1 MGMNGRSHVDDYE
14 RVLKP
19 CVNLA
24 SVMLPKFPVDF
35 VHREFI
41 RVEPATAPYHYIIV
55 ILVVWVSDRF
65 EELGIARDA
74 SHILRWACSCP
85 FDAAGILDL
94 RLWFQDFLKEDLMLP
109 GVPEVI
115 LVNEPDL
122 PSRLGDLADRNP
134 LLVSFF
140 HLPFPIFVI
149 EGSVVFPPDNELVQM
164 AILPAHDHLKD
175 FVKFPQRAIRHLN
188 PPPYRW
194 VALFQREL
202 ELIDRS

>member
-41 RVEPATAPYHYIIV
+41 RVEPATASYHHIIV

-85 FDAAGILDL
+85 FDAAGVRNI

-122 PSRLGDLADRNP
+122 PSRLGDLADRN
-134 LLVSFF
+134 LFLV
-140 HLPFPIFVI
+140 HLFRAPVQVLGI
-149 EGSVVFPPDNELVQM
+149 EGSVGFAPDNELVQM
-164 AILPAHDHLKD
+164 AIFPAHDALKD
-175 FVKFPQRAIRHLN
+175 FVKFAQSAIRHVN
-188 PPPYRW
+188 PTPDRR
-194 VALFQREL
+194 VALL
-202 ELIDRS
+202 SVTLN